1 MQIAPINIYIYEYHF
16 FGLSALCSCYV
27 ATSLER
33 LDILMVLFF
42 FLESKSGL
50 GIVIRDNA
58 GLVIASCS
66 QLLPQAYLTCEVE
79 ALAAVKA
86 LTFAQVVG
94 ISKAILEGDSKML
107 MKALV
112 CDDVSMASH
121 RSLIEDVKFNS
132 RYFSQLH
139 YCQVKKEG
147 NKVTHYLTRYVII
160 VLDLAV

>member
-1 MQIAPINIYIYEYHF
+1 M
-16 FGLSALCSCYV
+16 

-86 LTFAQVVG
+86 LT
-94 ISKAILEGDSKML
+94 LPRW
-107 MKALV
+107 LV
-112 CDDVSMASH
+112 F
-121 RSLIEDVKFNS
+121 RGPFW
-132 RYFSQLH
+132 R
-139 YCQVKKEG
+139 
-147 NKVTHYLTRYVII
+147 VTRRCL
-160 VLDLAV
+160 

>member
-1 MQIAPINIYIYEYHF
+1 MLRGDLPRAIGYFDGAI
-16 FGLSALCSCYV
+16 
-27 ATSLER
+27 
-33 LDILMVLFF
+33 F

-112 CDDVSMASH
+112 CDDVSMAAH
-121 RSLIEDVKFNS
+121 GSLIEDMKVF
-132 RYFSQLH
+132 FFFFFQLH
-139 YCQVKKEG
+139 YSYVKREC
-147 NKVTHYLTRYVII
+147 NKVCSLFN
-160 VLDLAV
+160 

>member
-1 MQIAPINIYIYEYHF
+1 
-16 FGLSALCSCYV
+16 
-27 ATSLER
+27 
-33 LDILMVLFF
+33 MVLFF

-79 ALAAVKA
+79 ALASVKA

-121 RSLIEDVKFNS
+121 GSLIEDMKVFFF
-132 RYFSQLH
+132 FSITFLS
-139 YCQVKKEG
+139 C
-147 NKVTHYLTRYVII
+147 
-160 VLDLAV
+160 